1 MSADF
6 PDEFADF
13 KTSDDRLNAIADA
26 TLSKVQ
32 ANMTDS
38 ALVELVK
45 AGVVKA
51 TADKESAAR
60 IVSGILAVARFAT
73 GLLKL

>member
-13 KTSDDRLNAIADA
+13 KASDERLNAIANA
-26 TLSKVQ
+26 TLSRVQ
-32 ANMTDS
+32 ANMTDA

-60 IVSGILAVARFAT
+60 MVSGILAVARFAS